1 MLLCP
6 LIWVLNYEPIIL
18 LGMLQMRTLEV
29 YGTSVDDI
37 RNFEYSCLG
46 EVRIL
51 GALQH
56 PCIVEMYGHHI
67 SSKWAPPVDGSS
79 GHRMLQSVIFMEYI
93 KGGSLKVNF
102 TVVG

>member
-1 MLLCP
+1 
-6 LIWVLNYEPIIL
+6 
-18 LGMLQMRTLEV
+18 MRTLEV

-67 SSKWAPPVDGSS
+67 SSKWAPPVDGNS

-102 TVVG
+102 TVAS